1 LQTAQFAEANKLQS
15 QVTHAISDT
24 WQEGKAVARNEKSN
38 FSNRRRYTAYV
49 DPICDKCG
57 GELET
62 VGNRLFIIYK
72 RAQLPQPTETALVC
86 SHCGWVEGDEKF
98 QALLLE
104 RISRR

>member
-1 LQTAQFAEANKLQS
+1 
-15 QVTHAISDT
+15 
-24 WQEGKAVARNEKSN
+24 VARNNEKPN
-38 FSNRRRYTAYV
+38 VTNRRRYTAYA

-57 GELET
+57 GELEN

-72 RAQLPQPTETALVC
+72 RAQLPQPRSEALVC
-86 SHCGWVEGDEKF
+86 SHCGWVENDEKF